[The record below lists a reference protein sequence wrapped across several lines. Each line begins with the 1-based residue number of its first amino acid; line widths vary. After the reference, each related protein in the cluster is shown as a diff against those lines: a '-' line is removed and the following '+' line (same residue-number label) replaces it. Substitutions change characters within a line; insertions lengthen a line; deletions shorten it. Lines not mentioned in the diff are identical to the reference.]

1 MTVASRKELKY
12 RYEERAAIN
21 EYSNGLKRE
30 IAEQEAK
37 KDIVRI
43 YLDNYKNFK

>member
-12 RYEERAAIN
+12 LYEERAAIN
-21 EYSNGLKRE
+21 EYCNGLIKNQ
-30 IAEQEAK
+30 AEKEAK
-37 KDIVRI
+37 KDIIRI